1 MSAQVFKQCINN
13 LKFNAFNEN
22 IKTGILYTRSFDLT
36 QKHHT
41 ADILFAIDNA
51 KNKFDADAVYFHAS
65 PNKEYSVAQ
74 IYLFDNTFGK
84 YDKESKIGLHK
95 KMWNASQIPLYIII
109 EKTAVNIYDS
119 RKKPDINNEEYAKAI
134 IKLSS
139 DSLNLFNA
147 REFDNGLFWEKHGEN
162 NFDFDGSATND
173 LIRGLK
179 AVYQQFQKDSGLD
192 KHVALKLLI
201 QCLLI
206 KYLEERDYEQGY
218 FAENYFQDSF
228 NSKDFCDVIRNGRL
242 LELLDELSNDFNGK
256 IFCWDEKDNNEKKA
270 RKDIK
275 SLKVRCLAEFLD
287 GNIQNNQYVIWR
299 LYSFSY
305 LPVEIISS
313 VYEELLT
320 NSKDVVY
327 TPEMIVDL
335 MINECMPLKNPVKN
349 FKMIDASCGS
359 GIFLVKA
366 YKRIIQWRRYSEWK
380 KTGELKKPPLSDLK
394 KLLLESI
401 YGIDIQQDAVNLA
414 IFSLSLALLD
424 EVDLNPP
431 LWKEL
436 EFDDLSNNI
445 IKKDFYIYITQ
456 NPELKFDLVI
466 GNPPFNLPPAE
477 ENKREPSR
485 KKYFLELKDQY
496 NYRTDFN
503 IPDENPALHFLVKT
517 TSWLNENGILC
528 LIQPAGPL
536 FFQNEEFRKELF
548 LKYNIYQVIDFTKL
562 ADVLWKGKN
571 VATAIV
577 FIKNAPEFESCIT
590 HVVANQITCNNKR
603 LFLEFDYY
611 DFYYIDREDCIN
623 KPFVWRINLVGGG
636 RINDLISRLS
646 KYPTMKKYLDSKCK
660 DQKWKYAEGYIL
672 GKKTHKADFIF
683 GKRRV
688 RPEFLTE
695 DGVEETD
702 IEENIYFYRTTEKS
716 KEIFLAPHILIK
728 EEIGKTKSIPV
739 AFLDYDAVFS
749 NRIVGIY
756 APKEQEGELR
766 ELYCAFNENKSYLYR
781 FFIMAT
787 SPKLF
792 VNMAGVFL
800 KKDIDNLPYPA
811 KNIELSEVDK
821 IVMDDV
827 LGYQFSKKEELLKPA
842 GESDVYA
849 FSEVFCKTLNVMY
862 KSNDKGFYLYK
873 VVISN
878 TFYILHFEYGK
889 SDSSYIVEHEDLD
902 AYIDK
907 VISQDAKSQESY
919 RINKIFKIYGND
931 RLIIVK
937 PKTKKYWLRSIALHD
952 ADDTI
957 AEYMEARYNND

>member
-1 MSAQVFKQCINN
+1 MNARVFEQCIND

-22 IKTGILYTRSFDLT
+22 IETGILYTRNFDLT
-36 QKHHT
+36 QKHHS
-41 ADILFAIDNA
+41 ADILFAMDTA
-51 KNKFDADAVYFHAS
+51 KNKFDVDAVYFHAS
-65 PNKEYSVAQ
+65 PNKEYPVAQ

-84 YDKESKIGLHK
+84 YDKKSKIRLHK
-95 KMWNASQIPLYIII
+95 KMWNASQIPLYIIV

-139 DSLNLFNA
+139 DSLSLFNA
-147 REFDNGLFWEKHGEN
+147 REFDNGLFWEKYGKS

-179 AVYQQFQKDSGLD
+179 AVYQQFHKDSGLD
-192 KHVALKLLI
+192 KHIALKLLI

-206 KYLEERDYEQGY
+206 KYLEERDDEQGY
-218 FAENYFQDSF
+218 FAKNYFQDSF

-275 SLKVRCLAEFLD
+275 NLKVRCLAEFLD
-287 GNIQNNQYVIWR
+287 GNIQNNQYILWR

-335 MINECMPLKNPVKN
+335 MINECMPLRDPVKN

-366 YKRIIQWRRYSEWK
+366 YKRIIQWWRYSEWK
-380 KTGELKKPPLSDLK
+380 ETGELKKPSLSDLK

-445 IKKDFYIYITQ
+445 IKKDFFIYITQ

-485 KKYFLELKDQY
+485 KKYFLELKEQY

-517 TSWLNENGILC
+517 TSWLSENGIFC

-536 FFQNEEFRKELF
+536 FFQNEEFRKKLL

-571 VATAIV
+571 VTTAIV
-577 FIKNAPEFESCIT
+577 FIKNTPEFESFIT
-590 HVVANQITCNNKR
+590 HVVANKIICNNKR

-623 KPFVWRINLVGGG
+623 KPFVWRTNMVGGG

-683 GKRRV
+683 EKRRV

-702 IEENIYFYRTTEKS
+702 IEENIYFHRTREKS
-716 KEIFLAPHILIK
+716 KEIFLAPHVLIK
-728 EEIGKTKSIPV
+728 EEIGKKKNIPV
-739 AFLDYDAVFS
+739 DFLNYDAVFS

-766 ELYCAFNENKSYLYR
+766 ELYYTFNENKSYLYR

-800 KKDIDNLPYPA
+800 KKDIDNLPYPT

-821 IVMDDV
+821 IVMNDV
-827 LGYQFSKKEELLKPA
+827 LGYQFSKKKELLNPA
-842 GESDVYA
+842 DESDFYA
-849 FSEVFCKTLNVMY
+849 FSEVFCKTLNAMY
-862 KSNDKGFYLYK
+862 KSKDREFYLYK

-902 AYIDK
+902 TYIDK
-907 VISQDAKSQESY
+907 VISPSTESQESY

-931 RLIIVK
+931 RLIIAK
-937 PKTKKYWLRSIALHD
+937 PKTKKYWLRSIALRD

>member
-1 MSAQVFKQCINN
+1 MNNRAFEQCIND
-13 LKFNAFNEN
+13 LKFSAFTEK
-22 IKTGILYTRSFDLT
+22 IETGILYTASFDFT
-36 QKHHT
+36 QKHHA
-41 ADILFAIDNA
+41 ADILFAMDCA
-51 KNKFDADAVYFHAS
+51 KNKFNADAVYFHAS
-65 PNKEYSVAQ
+65 PNKEYPVAQ

-84 YDKESKIGLHK
+84 YDKKSKLELHK

-109 EKTAVNIYDS
+109 EKAAVNIYDS
-119 RKKPDINNEEYAKAI
+119 RKKPDVDNEKYMEAI
-134 IKLSS
+134 IKLSA
-139 DSLNLFNA
+139 DSLNQFNA
-147 REFDNGLFWEKHGEN
+147 REFDNGLFWEKYGGN
-162 NFDFDGSATND
+162 NFNFNDSATND

-179 AVYQQFQKDSGLD
+179 LVYQQFQKDSGLD
-192 KHVALKLLI
+192 RHIALKLLI

-206 KYLEERDYEQGY
+206 KYLEERDDEQGY
-218 FAENYFQDSF
+218 FAKNYFQNYFTS
-228 NSKDFCDVIRNGRL
+228 NDFCDVIRNGKL
-242 LELLDELSNDFNGK
+242 LELLDELAKDFNGK
-256 IFCWDEKDNNEKKA
+256 IFRWDERNDREA
-270 RKDIK
+270 IK
-275 SLKVRCLAEFLD
+275 SLTVRCLAEFLD
-287 GNIQNNQYVIWR
+287 GNIQNNQYVLWR

-327 TPEMIVDL
+327 TPEMVVNL
-335 MINECMPLKNPVKN
+335 MIDECMPLRNPVEN
-349 FKMIDASCGS
+349 FKMMDASCGS

-366 YKRIIQWRRYSEWK
+366 YKRIIQWWRYSEWK
-380 KTGELKKPPLSDLK
+380 KTGELKKPSLAILK
-394 KLLLESI
+394 NLLLKSI

-431 LWKEL
+431 TWKKL
-436 EFDDLSNNI
+436 KFDDLSNNI
-445 IKKDFYIYITQ
+445 TEKDFFIYVSQ

-477 ENKREPSR
+477 GKKQEPSR
-485 KKYFLELKDQY
+485 KNYFLGLKNTF

-503 IPDENPALHFLVKT
+503 IPDENPALHFFVKT
-517 TSWLNENGILC
+517 ASWLSKNGILC
-528 LIQPAGPL
+528 LVQPAGPL
-536 FFQNEEFRKELF
+536 FFQNEEFREKLF

-562 ADVLWKGKN
+562 SGVLWKGKN

-577 FIKNAPEFESCIT
+577 FIKNIPEFDPIIT

-623 KPFVWRINLVGGG
+623 KPFVWRTNLVGGG

-646 KYPTMKKYLDSKCK
+646 KYPTMKKYLDNKCK
-660 DQKWKYAEGYIL
+660 NQKWRYAEGYIL
-672 GKKTHKADFIF
+672 GGKIHKADFIF

-702 IEENIYFYRTTEKS
+702 IEENLYFHRTREKS

-728 EEIGKTKSIPV
+728 EEIGKIKNIPV

-749 NRIVGIY
+749 DIIVGIY
-756 APKEQEGELR
+756 APKEQEDELR
-766 ELYCAFNENKSYLYR
+766 ELYSVFNENKSYLYR

-800 KKDIDNLPYPA
+800 KKDIDNLPYPTR
-811 KNIELSEVDK
+811 NIELSEVDK

-827 LGYQFSKKEELLKPA
+827 LGYQFDKKKELLKPA

-849 FSEVFCKTLNVMY
+849 FSVVFCKTLNVMY
-862 KSNDKGFYLYK
+862 KSNGKEFYLYK
-873 VVISN
+873 AVISKS
-878 TFYILHFEYGK
+878 FCILHFEYGK
-889 SDSSYIVEHEDLD
+889 SVSPYIVEYEELD
-902 AYIDK
+902 TYIDK
-907 VISQDAKSQESY
+907 IIFQGTESQKGYQ
-919 RINKIFKIYGND
+919 INKILKIYGND
-931 RLIIVK
+931 RLVIAK
-937 PKTKKYWLRSIALHD
+937 PKTKKYWLRSIALRD
-952 ADDTI
+952 ADDVI
-957 AEYMEARYNND
+957 DEYIEARHNND